1 MVGLGREEKPEKQEG
16 GKGEFRAEAKELE
29 EGSFGKV
36 NDEFWKNKAT
46 GAATIPS
53 EFITAIC
60 ELSP

>member
-1 MVGLGREEKPEKQEG
+1 MRLGREEKPEKQEG
-16 GKGEFRAEAKELE
+16 GKGEFRAEAKEPE

-36 NDEFWKNKAT
+36 KDEFWKNRAI